1 VAAAQHLQQ
10 REERKR
16 ENSKTAVLIVV
27 KEGFKSISKVFVKFA
42 AKSLIS
48 AARDI

>member
-1 VAAAQHLQQ
+1 MQR

-16 ENSKTAVLIVV
+16 ENWKIAVLIVV
-27 KEGFKSISKVFVKFA
+27 KEGFKSNSKLFVKFA

>member
-1 VAAAQHLQQ
+1 MHRL
-10 REERKR
+10 EEGRR
-16 ENSKTAVLIVV
+16 AISKIAVLIMV
-27 KEGFKSISKVFVKFA
+27 KEGFKSNSEVFVKFA